1 MAEAKGPGSDNGG
14 AIPIRRFVS
23 RRHLRRI
30 VVAVLLVA
38 LYFFVTFSEKSEIT
52 SIEDA
57 IQRYLSH
64 NTEEQTR
71 LEENRL
77 KTLAEGLRQCA
88 SIKERPISQF
98 DSSRANPRAVKS
110 APPVVINNA
119 SIIDGDGAMR
129 RGLSILL
136 DQGLIAEISDNMD
149 TPEKA
154 KVIDVGGRYV
164 SPGLVD
170 MVCILRS
177 VS

>member
-1 MAEAKGPGSDNGG
+1 
-14 AIPIRRFVS
+14 
-23 RRHLRRI
+23 
-30 VVAVLLVA
+30 
-38 LYFFVTFSEKSEIT
+38 
-52 SIEDA
+52 
-57 IQRYLSH
+57 
-64 NTEEQTR
+64 
-71 LEENRL
+71 
-77 KTLAEGLRQCA
+77 
-88 SIKERPISQF
+88 
-98 DSSRANPRAVKS
+98 
-110 APPVVINNA
+110 
-119 SIIDGDGAMR
+119 MR